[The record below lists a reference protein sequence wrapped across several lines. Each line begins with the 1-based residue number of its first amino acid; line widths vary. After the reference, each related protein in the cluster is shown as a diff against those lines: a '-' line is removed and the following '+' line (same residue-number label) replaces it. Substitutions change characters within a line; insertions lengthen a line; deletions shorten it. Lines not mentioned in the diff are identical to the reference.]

1 MKKFDLE
8 YCGDIYQ
15 IQLSVSTY
23 QNGNLAI
30 TMTDWSSG
38 EPEPWNV
45 LTVNLGFALSKDCAF
60 IDTNNN
66 GNDILSWIIRYGL
79 AVPTGRKAV
88 SGFRSYPEY
97 RFRKSILMDMPT
109 IFKHWGGHTTH
120 ENKDLP

>member
-1 MKKFDLE
+1 MKKFSLE
-8 YCGDIYQ
+8 HYGDIYQ

-45 LTVNLGFALSKDCAF
+45 LTVNLGVALSKDCAF

-88 SGFRSYPEY
+88 SGFCSYPEY
-97 RFRKSILMDMPT
+97 RFRPSKLEEIDPDGYADYLQTLGRTYSA
-109 IFKHWGGHTTH
+109 
-120 ENKDLP
+120 